1 MIRETRAWRAL
12 GRSPLAWVG
21 AAVAAVLVLAA
32 LCADLIASELPI
44 AVHVRGH
51 TFWLPSLTRPEAL
64 RGESARTLREEARMD
79 PGAWILEPPVP
90 FGPNQIALEEALRPP
105 GGAHLLGT
113 DALGRDVLARLIHGA
128 RSSLAVGLLA
138 VLLYVAVG
146 ILIGACAG
154 YYGGRV
160 DAALSRATE
169 VVLAFPTVFLV
180 LCVLGVTRARGLL
193 PIILVIG
200 FTRWTE
206 VSRLV
211 RAEVLR
217 LRELDFVHA
226 SRALGASGP
235 WVLARHLVPHAMGPV
250 LVAATFGVA
259 GAILLE
265 TGLSFLGFGIQPP
278 NPSWGELL
286 TQAHRY
292 VTYPGAWWLTVF
304 PGLAIFLTVASFNLV
319 GEALRER
326 SISPH
331 L

>member
-1 MIRETRAWRAL
+1 VIREGRAWRTVR
-12 GRSPLAWVG
+12 RSTFAWVG
-21 AAVAAVLVLAA
+21 AGIASALVLAA
-32 LCADLIASELPI
+32 LAADLIASDLPI
-44 AVHVRGH
+44 AVRVHGQS
-51 TFWLPSLTRPEAL
+51 FWLPSLTRPDGL
-64 RGESARTLREEARMD
+64 RGHSLANLRAEVRGE
-79 PGAWILEPPVP
+79 PGGWIVEPAVP
-90 FGPNQIALEEALRPP
+90 FGPNQIALEDALQPP
-105 GGAHLLGT
+105 GAGHPLGT
-113 DALGRDVLARLIHGA
+113 DELGRDVLARLVHGA
-128 RSSLAVGLLA
+128 RASLAVGVLS

-146 ILIGACAG
+146 ILVGACAG

-160 DAALSRATE
+160 DATLSRATE
-169 VVLAFPTVFLV
+169 VMLSFPTVFLV
-180 LCVLGVTRARGLL
+180 LCVLGVTRARGLV

-200 FTRWTE
+200 LTRWTD

-226 SRALGASGP
+226 SRALGGGGP
-235 WVLARHLVPHAMGPV
+235 WIVTRHLVPHATGPV

-265 TGLSFLGFGIQPP
+265 TALSFLGLGIQPP
-278 NPSWGELL
+278 APSWGELL

-292 VTYPGAWWLTVF
+292 VTYPGAWWLTLF

-319 GEALRER
+319 GEALRDAA
-326 SISPH
+326 SSPD

>member
-1 MIRETRAWRAL
+1 M
-12 GRSPLAWVG
+12 
-21 AAVAAVLVLAA
+21 
-32 LCADLIASELPI
+32 
-44 AVHVRGH
+44 
-51 TFWLPSLTRPEAL
+51 
-64 RGESARTLREEARMD
+64 RTLRAEAAADR
-79 PGAWILEPPVP
+79 GGWILEPPVP
-90 FGPNQIALEEALRPP
+90 FGPNEIALEDALRPP
-105 GGAHLLGT
+105 DSAHLLGT
-113 DALGRDVLARLIHGA
+113 DELGRDVLARLVHGA
-128 RSSLAVGLLA
+128 RASLAVGLVA
-138 VLLYVAVG
+138 VLLYVALGVVV
-146 ILIGACAG
+146 GACAG

-169 VVLAFPTVFLV
+169 VMLSFPTVFLV

-200 FTRWTE
+200 LTRWTD

-226 SRALGASGP
+226 SRALGARGP
-235 WVLARHLVPHAMGPV
+235 WVVARHLVPNATGPV

-265 TGLSFLGFGIQPP
+265 TALSFLGFGIQPP
-278 NPSWGELL
+278 ASSWGELL

-292 VTYPGAWWLTVF
+292 ITYPGAWWLTVF

-319 GEALRER
+319 GEALRDA
-326 SISPH
+326 SGSGDV
-331 L
+331 